1 VTGWHNKKRFS
12 ARFRLCFSLNTDS
25 IQPTRSSS
33 QSVTFVDNKNVQI
46 GITDFYILQDRI
58 DEAWA
63 YLDANDQW
71 YKEFIEKEKNRE
83 ERLSNYWLTP
93 YYLRKN
99 KVSMLLGLEAL

>member
-1 VTGWHNKKRFS
+1 
-12 ARFRLCFSLNTDS
+12 
-25 IQPTRSSS
+25 
-33 QSVTFVDNKNVQI
+33 
-46 GITDFYILQDRI
+46 LQDSI

-83 ERLSNYWLTP
+83 ERLSDYWLTP